1 MIRIF
6 IDNREA
12 DTDQHAAVS
21 ITLAVSSITKIET
34 NRTGY
39 CKTVRLPATARN
51 RSLLGDADRI
61 HAPELFNQ
69 QPHTA
74 RIEADGFTVIE
85 GSPAWS
91 DTRARPEAAPI
102 CCRSSDPASNG

>member
-39 CKTVRLPATARN
+39 CKTVRLPATVRN
-51 RSLLGDADRI
+51 RSLL
-61 HAPELFNQ
+61 
-69 QPHTA
+69 
-74 RIEADGFTVIE
+74 
-85 GSPAWS
+85 
-91 DTRARPEAAPI
+91 
-102 CCRSSDPASNG
+102 